1 VISYGRICKKRW
13 VQLRMSS
20 ASPPKRWCGSRASG
34 TNRSRRQL
42 SRSGRGGCNADSPA
56 LDATLIDNWVV
67 GRPTSSSVL
76 QARKLI
82 NPPADRPAGLTRDG
96 GRLHSC
102 TGDPDRRE
110 RLHGHI
116 PDAKYNLGLSI
127 RRANKRTCQYPRDP
141 VCASRRTGG
150 SKSSCTASPVTG
162 YDQQCLG
169 MDSRLARTTPRGRC
183 RPDMLRP
190 EKSTRRTGCFRADT
204 GTPMDDRDYQFRA
217 NSLAKSTS

>member
-1 VISYGRICKKRW
+1 
-13 VQLRMSS
+13 
-20 ASPPKRWCGSRASG
+20 
-34 TNRSRRQL
+34 
-42 SRSGRGGCNADSPA
+42 

-76 QARKLI
+76 QARELI

-127 RRANKRTCQYPRDP
+127 HPALRRRSRDMIRADWHAPRHEGDAARTCCVAKNPRGAPD
-141 VCASRRTGG
+141 A
-150 SKSSCTASPVTG
+150 
-162 YDQQCLG
+162 LG
-169 MDSRLARTTPRGRC
+169 RILARRWTIGTISSMQIHWQNQP
-183 RPDMLRP
+183 
-190 EKSTRRTGCFRADT
+190 AD
-204 GTPMDDRDYQFRA
+204 D
-217 NSLAKSTS
+217 LA